1 MANQKAEQIFQSGVS
16 LWLDSLSREML
27 DSGWLADKLDS
38 WGLRGQTSNPTIF
51 EQSISQGTAYD
62 AAVKDAAN
70 RGLDKVATCWEL
82 MIEDVQR
89 ACDFFKP
96 MYDQTAGGDGYV
108 SLELDPTKAE
118 DTEASLKQ
126 AHELWKR
133 VDRPNLMLKVP
144 ATQGG
149 LPVIE
154 ETIASGYNV
163 NVTLLFSEE
172 MYRQVMDRF
181 LCGLER
187 RDAQGLPLD
196 KIASVASFF
205 VSRVDGEVD
214 KRLEAIGSESATNLM
229 GKIAVAN
236 ARVAYAAFQEVIAD
250 SDRFAKLKAKGA
262 NVQRPL
268 WASTSTK
275 NPSYLD
281 TLYVDELIGPDC
293 VNTVPENT
301 LAAALEHGKSAVTL
315 TKDNEALAREQLAQ
329 LKTLGIDL
337 HEITNVL
344 LLEQG
349 VSKFAQSYESLL
361 DTLESALKDAQSA
374 GAAS

>member
-1 MANQKAEQIFQSGVS
+1 MANQKSDQIFKAGVS

-27 DSGWLADKLDS
+27 DSGWLKEKFSA

-51 EQSISQGTAYD
+51 EGAVSKGNAYD
-62 AAVKDAAN
+62 PAVKSAAD

-82 MIEDVQR
+82 MVEDVQR
-89 ACDFFKP
+89 ACDMFAPLYQHSNK
-96 MYDQTAGGDGYV
+96 GDGYV
-108 SLELDPTKAE
+108 SLELDPTKAN
-118 DTEASLKQ
+118 DTEASLAQ

-133 VDRPNLMLKVP
+133 VNRPNLMLKVP
-144 ATQGG
+144 ATEGG

-154 ETIASGYNV
+154 EGLAAGYNI

-172 MYRQVMDRF
+172 MYRKVMERF
-181 LCGLER
+181 LAGLER
-187 RDAQGLPLD
+187 ASAAGKDISG
-196 KIASVASFF
+196 IASVASFF

-214 KRLEAIGSESATNLM
+214 KRLKAEGSEKAKSLL

-236 ARVAYAAFQEVIAD
+236 ARVAYAAYQEVLAG
-250 SDRFAKLKAKGA
+250 SQRFAALRAKGA
-262 NVQRPL
+262 MVQRPL

-275 NPSYLD
+275 DPSYPD

-293 VNTVPENT
+293 VNTLPEST
-301 LAAALEHGKSAVTL
+301 LEAALDHGKTEVSL
-315 TKDNEALAREQLAQ
+315 TKENEQLARRQLAQ
-329 LKTLGIDL
+329 LEELGINL

-344 LLEQG
+344 LVEQG
-349 VSKFAQSYESLL
+349 VQKFAQSYESLL
-361 DTLESALKDAQSA
+361 DTLETALKAAQST